1 MRFEKG
7 WSGNPGGRPKGHGDI
22 RELAR
27 RHTGAALATL
37 VEICRNGGNEGA
49 RVAAATAI
57 LDRGWGRPAVYVPIP
72 TLPAKIELNFGF
84 TKKDRAASAA
94 ERAAVG
100 YWLPSTYYDSKKSL
114 QEERRDL

>member
-7 WSGNPGGRPKGHGDI
+7 RSGNPGGRPKGHGDI

-57 LDRGWGRPAVYVPIP
+57 LDRGWGKPMVYVPIP
-72 TLPAKIELNFGF
+72 TLRAFAHIPTGA
-84 TKKDRAASAA
+84 AASRGLDLDQVKSRTVRSAIAA
-94 ERAAVG
+94 TAIGADTETGRAT
-100 YWLPSTYYDSKKSL
+100 P
-114 QEERRDL
+114 